1 MSHTSGQEARIRT
14 LAPISRLSLTD
25 QEAVLAQGM
34 FLTFSAGEIV
44 YAQGREDNY
53 ANYLL
58 EGSVEF
64 LWNGRFVR
72 HLDAEQTTTKRAL
85 DGPGAKRYTVRA
97 RTWSLVLRIERTEL
111 ERRLRLADLDP
122 GTSDLEDS
130 DITREQPS
138 NWMIRMLQSQRF
150 ANLPPQNIQRVFE
163 RMERVDAT
171 ANELIIRQGD
181 PGGYYYVIEEGYCDV
196 SREPT
201 SGGREVHLAELG
213 PGDGFGE
220 EALVSGTPRNA
231 SVTMRSNGVL
241 MRLDKDSF
249 IELIRDPLI
258 NQIPYQDA
266 RRMVDEGAV
275 WIDIRHRD
283 QFAKGSFRNARNIPR
298 AVIRVECRKLV
309 KGRKYIVCGEDP
321 AANAAAAFL
330 LAERG
335 YDVSYLNEPL
345 SKLFA
350 SQEAPVQPGAAI
362 SEEAD
367 TETVVAFAPAP
378 DEAPEEDESERSL
391 IEKSMEDGTEPVEE
405 KPIVDFENGFGP
417 ADPAPRDAYA
427 DTVTGA
433 RLADLVEEINDH
445 FQELEGVGDQKEGD
459 TLDEDALD
467 ITGLDEEDEEEHT
480 APTAPPEEALEPPEP
495 PELPERPVPPEPAE
509 LGEPEDL
516 VEALVPAPPV
526 EPVPELPEELH
537 DIRDFELSIPEEEL
551 SQITRDM
558 LLKLRR
564 CVSAFASAQRLRY
577 EEQLRARTAQVEVAA
592 TKELHRKAEEIRIIY
607 QGKYEAKE
615 LSLRRHY
622 QRLVRLANKITRQK
636 AELQQARRDMEEKL
650 GATDTLYREVHDI
663 RRMLKLR
670 IGNLE
675 GIDADDD
682 SDNNKSAS

>member
-72 HLDAEQTTTKRAL
+72 HLDAEQTATKRAL

-97 RTWSLVLRIERTEL
+97 RTWSLVLRIERTDL

-122 GTSDLEDS
+122 GTSDLEET
-130 DITREQPS
+130 DIAREQPS

-163 RMERVDAT
+163 RMERVDAS

-196 SREPT
+196 SREPAG
-201 SGGREVHLAELG
+201 GGREVHLAELG

-258 NQIPYQDA
+258 NQISYQDA

-321 AANAAAAFL
+321 ASNSAAAFL

-335 YDVSYLNEPL
+335 YDVSYLGEPL

-350 SQEAPVQPGAAI
+350 SDEAPVQPAAAI
-362 SEEAD
+362 TEEAD
-367 TETVVAFAPAP
+367 TETVVAFTPVSGEAP
-378 DEAPEEDESERSL
+378 DEDVSEKSL
-391 IEKSMEDGTEPVEE
+391 IEKSMEDSESGEQP
-405 KPIVDFENGFGP
+405 PIVDLENGFGP
-417 ADPAPRDAYA
+417 AEPAPRDAYA
-427 DTVTGA
+427 DTLTGA

-445 FQELEGVGDQKEGD
+445 FQELAGGAEHEEGD

-467 ITGLDEEDEEEHT
+467 ITGLDEDEDESTTPDLEDFVDVS
-480 APTAPPEEALEPPEP
+480 EPPEP
-495 PELPERPVPPEPAE
+495 EPQEEPETEPEPEPRAE
-509 LGEPEDL
+509 PPLGQ
-516 VEALVPAPPV
+516 
-526 EPVPELPEELH
+526 ELR
-537 DIRDFELSIPEEEL
+537 DIREFELSIPEEEL
-551 SQITRDM
+551 AQITREM

-577 EEQLRARTAQVEVAA
+577 EEQLRARTAQIEVAA
-592 TKELHRKAEEIRIIY
+592 TKELHRKAEEIRLIY
-607 QGKYEAKE
+607 QSKYEAKE

-636 AELQQARRDMEEKL
+636 AELQQARRDLEEKL

-663 RRMLKLR
+663 RRMLKQR

-675 GIDADDD
+675 GLDAEDEE
-682 SDNNKSAS
+682 SNNQSAS

>member
-1 MSHTSGQEARIRT
+1 
-14 LAPISRLSLTD
+14 
-25 QEAVLAQGM
+25 M

-72 HLDAEQTTTKRAL
+72 HLDAAQTSIKRAL

-97 RTWSLVLRIERTEL
+97 RTWSMVLRIERTEL

-122 GTSDLEDS
+122 GTSEPEET
-130 DITREQPS
+130 DIAREQPS

-163 RMERVDAT
+163 RMERVDAS
-171 ANELIIRQGD
+171 AKDLIIRQGD

-196 SREPT
+196 TREPAG
-201 SGGREVHLAELG
+201 GGREIHLAELG

-220 EALVSGTPRNA
+220 EALVSNMPRNA
-231 SVTMRSNGVL
+231 SVTMRSDGVL
-241 MRLDKDSF
+241 MRLDKESF
-249 IELIRDPLI
+249 LELIRDPLVHSVSFRE
-258 NQIPYQDA
+258 A
-266 RRMVDEGAV
+266 RAMIEEGAV

-283 QFAKGSFRNARNIPR
+283 EFAKGSFRNARNIPR
-298 AVIRVECRKLV
+298 AVMRIEARKLV
-309 KGRKYIVCGEDP
+309 KGRKYIVCGERPGDS
-321 AANAAAAFL
+321 AVSAFL

-335 YDVSYLNEPL
+335 YDVSYLDEPL

-350 SQEAPVQPGAAI
+350 SREAPVRPAEVA
-362 SEEAD
+362 SAEAG
-367 TETVVAFAPAP
+367 TPTVVPLP
-378 DEAPEEDESERSL
+378 PSPREHEEEDESERSL
-391 IEKSMEDGTEPVEE
+391 IEKSMDQSDESQEE
-405 KPIVDFENGFGP
+405 SPIVDFESGFGP
-417 ADPAPRDAYA
+417 SEPAPRDAYA

-433 RLADLVEEINDH
+433 RLADLVEEINSH
-445 FQELEGVGDQKEGD
+445 FQEFEDTGARAEGD

-467 ITGLDEEDEEEHT
+467 IAGLDEDEDEEPMPSS
-480 APTAPPEEALEPPEP
+480 APVEPEP
-495 PELPERPVPPEPAE
+495 PPPPLDQESR
-509 LGEPEDL
+509 D
-516 VEALVPAPPV
+516 V
-526 EPVPELPEELH
+526 
-537 DIRDFELSIPEEEL
+537 RDFELSIPEEEM
-551 SQITRDM
+551 SQITREM

-577 EEQLRARTAQVEVAA
+577 EEQLRARTAQIEAAA
-592 TKELHRKAEEIRIIY
+592 TRELHKKAEEIRLIY
-607 QGKYEAKE
+607 QSKYEAKE

-636 AELQQARRDMEEKL
+636 AELQQARRDLEQKL
-650 GATDTLYREVHDI
+650 GATDSLYREVNDI
-663 RRMLKLR
+663 RRMLRQR

-675 GIDADDD
+675 GLESDED
-682 SDNNKSAS
+682 SNQSAS

>member
-25 QEAVLAQGM
+25 QEAVLSQGM

-72 HLDAEQTTTKRAL
+72 HLDAEQSAIKRAL

-97 RTWSLVLRIERTEL
+97 RTWSLVLRIERTDL
-111 ERRLRLADLDP
+111 ERKLRLADLDP
-122 GTSDLEDS
+122 GTSDLEDT
-130 DITREQPS
+130 DIAREQPS

-201 SGGREVHLAELG
+201 GGGREVHLAELG

-220 EALVSGTPRNA
+220 EALVSDTPRNA
-231 SVTMRSNGVL
+231 SVTMRSDGVL
-241 MRLDKDSF
+241 MRLDKESF
-249 IELIRDPLI
+249 VELIRNPLI
-258 NQIPYQDA
+258 NKVSYQEA
-266 RRMVDEGAV
+266 HRMIDEGAV

-283 QFAKGSFRNARNIPR
+283 QFAKGAFRNARNIPR
-298 AVIRVECRKLV
+298 GMIRVECRKLV

-321 AANAAAAFL
+321 GGSAAAAFL

-335 YDVSYLNEPL
+335 YDVSHLGEPL

-350 SQEAPVQPGAAI
+350 SEEAPVQPAQAI
-362 SEEAD
+362 SERANS
-367 TETVVAFAPAP
+367 ETVVPFPPTP
-378 DEAPEEDESERSL
+378 DEIPDEDESEKSL
-391 IEKSMEDGTEPVEE
+391 IEKSMEDSNEPDEE
-405 KPIVDFENGFGP
+405 SPIIDLENSFGP
-417 ADPAPRDAYA
+417 SVPAPRDAYA

-445 FQELEGVGDQKEGD
+445 FQELEGTGGQKEGD
-459 TLDEDALD
+459 TLDEEALD
-467 ITGLDEEDEEEHT
+467 IAGLDEE
-480 APTAPPEEALEPPEP
+480 APAPPPEEPE
-495 PELPERPVPPEPAE
+495 EQEQK
-509 LGEPEDL
+509 
-516 VEALVPAPPV
+516 EAPV
-526 EPVPELPEELH
+526 EPVQPVAELAQEIP
-537 DIRDFELSIPEEEL
+537 DIRDFELSIPEEEM
-551 SQITRDM
+551 SQITREM

-577 EEQLRARTAQVEVAA
+577 EEQLRTRTAQVEVAA
-592 TKELHRKAEEIRIIY
+592 TKELHRKAEEIRLIY
-607 QGKYEAKE
+607 QSKFEAKE

-636 AELQQARRDMEEKL
+636 AELQQARKELEGKL
-650 GATDTLYREVHDI
+650 GATDSLYREVHDI
-663 RRMLKLR
+663 RQMLAKR
-670 IGNLE
+670 IGNLDGLE
-675 GIDADDD
+675 EEDD
-682 SDNNKSAS
+682 NKSAS

>member
-1 MSHTSGQEARIRT
+1 LRNRRPAVGGSRREGAGSSNLSHTSGQEARIRT
-14 LAPISRLSLTD
+14 LAPISRLSLAD
-25 QEAVLAQGM
+25 QEAVLSQGM

-72 HLDAEQTTTKRAL
+72 HLDAEQSPTKRAL

-97 RTWSLVLRIERTEL
+97 RTWSLVLRIERSEL
-111 ERRLRLADLDP
+111 ERKLRLADLDP
-122 GTSDLEDS
+122 GTSEPEES
-130 DITREQPS
+130 DIAREQPS

-196 SREPT
+196 SRAPA
-201 SGGREVHLAELG
+201 SGGREIHLSELG

-220 EALVSGTPRNA
+220 EALVSDTPRNA

-241 MRLDKDSF
+241 MRLDKESF
-249 IELIRDPLI
+249 IELIRNPLI
-258 NQIPYQDA
+258 NKVTYDQA
-266 RRMVDEGAV
+266 RQMIGEGAV

-283 QFAKGSFRNARNIPR
+283 QFAKGAFRNARNIPR

-321 AANAAAAFL
+321 GASAAAAFL

-335 YDVSYLNEPL
+335 YDVSHLDEPL

-350 SQEAPVQPGAAI
+350 STEAAVQPAQAI
-362 SEEAD
+362 SEEAN
-367 TETVVAFAPAP
+367 TQSVVPIASAPSEV
-378 DEAPEEDESERSL
+378 DSEDESEKSL
-391 IEKSMEDGTEPVEE
+391 IEKSMEDSTETDEQS
-405 KPIVDFENGFGP
+405 PIIDLENGFGP
-417 ADPAPRDAYA
+417 SAPAPRDAYA

-445 FQELEGVGDQKEGD
+445 FQELEGTVDHTEGD
-459 TLDEDALD
+459 TLDEETLGIA
-467 ITGLDEEDEEEHT
+467 GLDEEELESLMPPE
-480 APTAPPEEALEPPEP
+480 AQAPPPPPETP
-495 PELPERPVPPEPAE
+495 Q
-509 LGEPEDL
+509 
-516 VEALVPAPPV
+516 EAR
-526 EPVPELPEELH
+526 
-537 DIRDFELSIPEEEL
+537 DIREFELSIPEEEL

-577 EEQLRARTAQVEVAA
+577 EEQLRSRVAQVEVAA
-592 TKELHRKAEEIRIIY
+592 TKELHRKAEEIRLIY
-607 QGKYEAKE
+607 QGKFEAKE

-636 AELQQARRDMEEKL
+636 AELQRARKDLEEKL
-650 GATDTLYREVHDI
+650 GAADNLYREVHDI
-663 RRMLKLR
+663 RRMLTQS
-670 IGNLE
+670 IGNLD
-675 GIDADDD
+675 GLDAED
-682 SDNNKSAS
+682 DNNNQSAS

>member
-1 MSHTSGQEARIRT
+1 LSHTSGQEARIRT
-14 LAPISRLSLTD
+14 LAPISRLSLAD
-25 QEAVLAQGM
+25 QEAVLSQGM

-72 HLDAEQTTTKRAL
+72 HLDAEQTAIKRAL

-111 ERRLRLADLDP
+111 ERKLRLADLDAGSSEP
-122 GTSDLEDS
+122 EEN
-130 DITREQPS
+130 DIAREQPS

-196 SREPT
+196 SREPA
-201 SGGREVHLAELG
+201 SGGREIHLSELG

-231 SVTMRSNGVL
+231 SVTMRSDGVL
-241 MRLDKDSF
+241 MRLDKESF
-249 IELIRDPLI
+249 IELIRNPLI
-258 NQIPYQDA
+258 NKISYKDA
-266 RRMVDEGAV
+266 RRMIDEGAV

-283 QFAKGSFRNARNIPR
+283 QFAKGAFRNARNIPR

-321 AANAAAAFL
+321 GSSAAAAFL

-335 YDVSYLNEPL
+335 YDVSHLDEPL

-350 SQEAPVQPGAAI
+350 SEEAPIQPGAAI
-362 SEEAD
+362 SEEAN
-367 TETVVAFAPAP
+367 TESVVSFPPAP
-378 DEAPEEDESERSL
+378 DEIPEADESEKSL
-391 IEKSMEDGTEPVEE
+391 IEKSMEETSEPDEPN
-405 KPIVDFENGFGP
+405 PIVDLENGYGP
-417 ADPAPRDAYA
+417 SAPAPRDAYA

-445 FQELEGVGDQKEGD
+445 FQELESRNEQKEGD

-467 ITGLDEEDEEEHT
+467 IAGLEEDEIEVS
-480 APTAPPEEALEPPEP
+480 PPPEP
-495 PELPERPVPPEPAE
+495 EPEPE
-509 LGEPEDL
+509 SPVLPQ
-516 VEALVPAPPV
+516 EA
-526 EPVPELPEELH
+526 
-537 DIRDFELSIPEEEL
+537 RDVREFELSIPEEEL

-592 TKELHRKAEEIRIIY
+592 TKELHRKAEEIRLIY

-622 QRLVRLANKITRQK
+622 QRLTRLANKITRQK
-636 AELQQARRDMEEKL
+636 AELQQARKDLEQKL
-650 GATDTLYREVHDI
+650 GATDSLYREVHDI
-663 RRMLKLR
+663 RRMLTQR
-670 IGNLE
+670 ICNLD
-675 GIDADDD
+675 GMDAED
-682 SDNNKSAS
+682 DNNNQSAS

>member
-1 MSHTSGQEARIRT
+1 MSYTSGQEARIRT

-25 QEAVLAQGM
+25 QEAVLSQGM

-72 HLDAEQTTTKRAL
+72 HLDAEQSAIKRAL

-97 RTWSLVLRIERTEL
+97 RTWSLVLRIERTDL
-111 ERRLRLADLDP
+111 ERKLRLADLDP
-122 GTSDLEDS
+122 GTSDLEES
-130 DITREQPS
+130 DIAREQPS

-201 SGGREVHLAELG
+201 HGGREVHLSELG

-220 EALVSGTPRNA
+220 EALVSDRPRNA
-231 SVTMRSNGVL
+231 SVTMRSSGVL
-241 MRLDKDSF
+241 MRLDKESF
-249 IELIRDPLI
+249 VELIRNPLI
-258 NQIPYQDA
+258 NKVSYQTA
-266 RRMVDEGAV
+266 HRMIDEGAV

-283 QFAKGSFRNARNIPR
+283 QFAKGAFRNARNIPR
-298 AVIRVECRKLV
+298 AVVRVECRKLV

-321 AANAAAAFL
+321 GASAAAAFL

-335 YDVSYLNEPL
+335 YDVSHIGEPL

-350 SQEAPVQPGAAI
+350 SEEAAVQPADVLR
-362 SEEAD
+362 EEANS
-367 TETVVAFAPAP
+367 EAVVAFPPSVDVSP
-378 DEAPEEDESERSL
+378 DRDESQKSST
-391 IEKSMEDGTEPVEE
+391 EKSMQDDRVPDEQS
-405 KPIVDFENGFGP
+405 PIIDLENGFGP
-417 ADPAPRDAYA
+417 AIPAPRDAYA

-445 FQELEGVGDQKEGD
+445 FQELENAGGPKEGD
-459 TLDEDALD
+459 TLDEETLD
-467 ITGLDEEDEEEHT
+467 IAGIDAEE
-480 APTAPPEEALEPPEP
+480 
-495 PELPERPVPPEPAE
+495 R
-509 LGEPEDL
+509 
-516 VEALVPAPPV
+516 APPV
-526 EPVPELPEELH
+526 PEETFEPDEPDFIVEPDEPDLMVEPDVPDALIPEMAEEVP
-537 DIRDFELSIPEEEL
+537 DIRDFDLSIPEEEM
-551 SQITRDM
+551 SQITREM

-577 EEQLRARTAQVEVAA
+577 EEQLRARTVQVEIAA
-592 TKELHRKAEEIRIIY
+592 TKELHRKAEEIRLIY
-607 QGKYEAKE
+607 QGKFEAKE

-636 AELQQARRDMEEKL
+636 AELQQARKDLEQKL
-650 GATDTLYREVHDI
+650 GATDSLYREVHDI
-663 RRMLKLR
+663 RRMLTQR

-675 GIDADDD
+675 GMDAEDDG
-682 SDNNKSAS
+682 NKSAS

>member
-1 MSHTSGQEARIRT
+1 
-14 LAPISRLSLTD
+14 
-25 QEAVLAQGM
+25 M

-122 GTSDLEDS
+122 GTSDLEES

-241 MRLDKDSF
+241 MRLDKESF

-258 NQIPYQDA
+258 NEIPYQDA

-321 AANAAAAFL
+321 PGNAAAAFL

-335 YDVSYLNEPL
+335 YDVSYLGEPL

-350 SQEAPVQPGAAI
+350 SEEAPIQPGAAV

-378 DEAPEEDESERSL
+378 AEAPEADESEQSL
-391 IEKSMEDGTEPVEE
+391 IEKSMEDSTEPDEQ
-405 KPIVDFENGFGP
+405 KPIVDLENGFGP
-417 ADPAPRDAYA
+417 AEPAPRDAYA

-467 ITGLDEEDEEEHT
+467 ITGLAEE
-480 APTAPPEEALEPPEP
+480 PEERIEAVVPVLPDLPPEP
-495 PELPERPVPPEPAE
+495 VPDLPQ
-509 LGEPEDL
+509 
-516 VEALVPAPPV
+516 
-526 EPVPELPEELH
+526 ELH

-551 SQITRDM
+551 SQITREM

-592 TKELHRKAEEIRIIY
+592 TKELHRKAEEIRLIY
-607 QGKYEAKE
+607 QSKYEAKE

-636 AELQQARRDMEEKL
+636 AELQSARRDLEEKL

-663 RRMLKLR
+663 RRMLRQR

-675 GIDADDD
+675 GLDADDD
-682 SDNNKSAS
+682 DNNQSAS

>member
-25 QEAVLAQGM
+25 QEAVLSQGM

-72 HLDAEQTTTKRAL
+72 HLDAEQSAIKRAL

-111 ERRLRLADLDP
+111 ERKLRLADLDP
-122 GTSDLEDS
+122 GTSDLEDA
-130 DITREQPS
+130 DIAREQPS

-220 EALVSGTPRNA
+220 EALVSDTPRNA
-231 SVTMRSNGVL
+231 SVTMRSDGVL
-241 MRLDKDSF
+241 MRLNKESF
-249 IELIRDPLI
+249 VELIRNPLI
-258 NQIPYQDA
+258 NKVSYQEA
-266 RRMVDEGAV
+266 HRMIDEGAV

-283 QFAKGSFRNARNIPR
+283 QFAKGAFRNARNIPR
-298 AVIRVECRKLV
+298 AVVRVECRKLV

-321 AANAAAAFL
+321 GGSAAAAFL

-335 YDVSYLNEPL
+335 YDVSHLGEPL

-350 SQEAPVQPGAAI
+350 SEEAPVQPALAI
-362 SEEAD
+362 SERANS
-367 TETVVAFAPAP
+367 ETVVPFPPTP
-378 DEAPEEDESERSL
+378 DEIPDEDESEKRL
-391 IEKSMEDGTEPVEE
+391 IEKSMKDSNKPDEE
-405 KPIVDFENGFGP
+405 SPIIDLENSFGP
-417 ADPAPRDAYA
+417 SVPAPRDAYA

-433 RLADLVEEINDH
+433 RLADLVEEINEH
-445 FQELEGVGDQKEGD
+445 FQELEGTGGQKDGD
-459 TLDEDALD
+459 TLDEEALD
-467 ITGLDEEDEEEHT
+467 IAGLEEE
-480 APTAPPEEALEPPEP
+480 E
-495 PELPERPVPPEPAE
+495 PVPPPKESQEQELNEASAEPMQ
-509 LGEPEDL
+509 
-516 VEALVPAPPV
+516 
-526 EPVPELPEELH
+526 PVPELAQEIP
-537 DIRDFELSIPEEEL
+537 DIRDFELSIPEEEM
-551 SQITRDM
+551 SQITREM

-564 CVSAFASAQRLRY
+564 CVSAFGSAQRLRY
-577 EEQLRARTAQVEVAA
+577 EEQLRTRTAQVEVAA
-592 TKELHRKAEEIRIIY
+592 TKELHRKAEEIRLIY
-607 QGKYEAKE
+607 QSKLEAKE

-636 AELQQARRDMEEKL
+636 AELQQARKELEGKL
-650 GATDTLYREVHDI
+650 GATDNLYREVHDI
-663 RRMLKLR
+663 RRMLAQR
-670 IGNLE
+670 IDNLE
-675 GIDADDD
+675 GLEEEDD
-682 SDNNKSAS
+682 NKSAS

>member
-1 MSHTSGQEARIRT
+1 MGGKRREGAGSRNLSHTSGQEARIRT
-14 LAPISRLSLTD
+14 LAPISRLSLAD

-72 HLDAEQTTTKRAL
+72 HLDAEQSPTKRAL
-85 DGPGAKRYTVRA
+85 DSPGAKRYTVRA
-97 RTWSLVLRIERTEL
+97 RTWSMVLRIERTEL
-111 ERRLRLADLDP
+111 ERKLRLADLDP
-122 GTSDLEDS
+122 GTSEAEDN
-130 DITREQPS
+130 DIAREQPS

-196 SREPT
+196 SRAPA
-201 SGGREVHLAELG
+201 SGGREIHLSELG

-220 EALVSGTPRNA
+220 EALVSDTPRNA
-231 SVTMRSNGVL
+231 SVTMRSNGIL
-241 MRLDKDSF
+241 MRLDKESF
-249 IELIRDPLI
+249 IELIRNPLI
-258 NQIPYQDA
+258 NKVSYSQA
-266 RRMVDEGAV
+266 RQMIDEGAV

-283 QFAKGSFRNARNIPR
+283 QFAKGAFRNARNIPR

-321 AANAAAAFL
+321 GASAAAAFL

-335 YDVSYLNEPL
+335 YDVSHLDEPL

-350 SQEAPVQPGAAI
+350 SSEAPVQPAQAI
-362 SEEAD
+362 SDEAN
-367 TETVVAFAPAP
+367 TESVVAIPPAAVAAV
-378 DEAPEEDESERSL
+378 DEDESEKSL
-391 IEKSMEDGTEPVEE
+391 IEKSMEDSTGSDEAS
-405 KPIVDFENGFGP
+405 PIIDLENGFGP
-417 ADPAPRDAYA
+417 SAPAPRDAYA

-445 FQELEGVGDQKEGD
+445 FQELEGTLEHKEGD
-459 TLDEDALD
+459 TLDENTLD
-467 ITGLDEEDEEEHT
+467 IAGLEEEEVEL
-480 APTAPPEEALEPPEP
+480 APPPKPPAPDSPQEVRDIR
-495 PELPERPVPPEPAE
+495 EFE
-509 LGEPEDL
+509 LG
-516 VEALVPAPPV
+516 
-526 EPVPELPEELH
+526 
-537 DIRDFELSIPEEEL
+537 IPEEEM

-577 EEQLRARTAQVEVAA
+577 EEQLRARVAQVEVVA
-592 TKELHRKAEEIRIIY
+592 TKELHRKAEEIRLIY
-607 QGKYEAKE
+607 QAKFEAKE

-636 AELQQARRDMEEKL
+636 AELQRARKDLEEKL
-650 GATDTLYREVHDI
+650 GATDNLYREVHDI
-663 RRMLKLR
+663 RRMLTQS

-675 GIDADDD
+675 GLEAEDEN
-682 SDNNKSAS
+682 DNNQSVS

>member
-14 LAPISRLSLTD
+14 LAPISRLSLPD
-25 QEAVLAQGM
+25 QEAVLSQGM

-72 HLDAEQTTTKRAL
+72 HLDAEQTAIKRAL

-97 RTWSLVLRIERTEL
+97 RSWSLVLRIERTEL
-111 ERRLRLADLDP
+111 ERRLRLADLDA
-122 GTSDLEDS
+122 GTSELEES
-130 DITREQPS
+130 DIAREQPS

-150 ANLPPQNIQRVFE
+150 SNLPPQNIQRVFE
-163 RMERVDAT
+163 RMERVDAS

-196 SREPT
+196 VREPQG
-201 SGGREVHLAELG
+201 GGREIHLAELG

-231 SVTMRSNGVL
+231 SVTMRSDGVL
-241 MRLDKDSF
+241 MRLDKESF
-249 IELIRDPLI
+249 IELIRNPLI
-258 NQIPYQDA
+258 HEISYQDA
-266 RRMVDEGAV
+266 RRMIDEGAV

-298 AVIRVECRKLV
+298 AVMRVECRKLV
-309 KGRKYIVCGEDP
+309 KGRKYIVCGEEP
-321 AANAAAAFL
+321 GASAAAAFL

-335 YDVSYLNEPL
+335 YDVSYLGEPL

-350 SQEAPVQPGAAI
+350 SVEAPVQPAEVV

-367 TETVVAFAPAP
+367 TQTVVPISPPSDATP
-378 DEAPEEDESERSL
+378 DEDESERSL
-391 IEKSMEDGTEPVEE
+391 IEKSMEEDNDSDQTR
-405 KPIVDFENGFGP
+405 PIIGMDNGFGP
-417 ADPAPRDAYA
+417 AEPAPRDAYA

-445 FQELEGVGDQKEGD
+445 FQELEGTEETSEGD

-467 ITGLDEEDEEEHT
+467 ISGLDDEDEL
-480 APTAPPEEALEPPEP
+480 PPPPP
-495 PELPERPVPPEPAE
+495 PPAEPEPATPEQAQE
-509 LGEPEDL
+509 LR
-516 VEALVPAPPV
+516 
-526 EPVPELPEELH
+526 
-537 DIRDFELSIPEEEL
+537 DIRDFELAIPEEEM
-551 SQITRDM
+551 SQITREM
-558 LLKLRR
+558 LMKLRR

-577 EEQLRARTAQVEVAA
+577 EEQLRSRAAQVEVAA
-592 TKELHRKAEEIRIIY
+592 TKELHRKAEEIRLIY
-607 QGKYEAKE
+607 QSKYEAKE
-615 LSLRRHY
+615 IALRRHY

-636 AELQQARRDMEEKL
+636 AELQQARRDLEQKL
-650 GATDTLYREVHDI
+650 GATDSLYREVHDI
-663 RRMLKLR
+663 RRMLRTR
-670 IGNLE
+670 IGNLD
-675 GIDADDD
+675 GLDAED
-682 SDNNKSAS
+682 DNNNQSA

>member
-1 MSHTSGQEARIRT
+1 MSYTSGQEARIRT

-25 QEAVLAQGM
+25 QEAVLSQGM

-72 HLDAEQTTTKRAL
+72 HLDAEQSTIKRAL

-111 ERRLRLADLDP
+111 ERKLRLADLDP
-122 GTSDLEDS
+122 GTSDLEES
-130 DITREQPS
+130 DIAREQPS

-163 RMERVDAT
+163 RMERVDVT

-196 SREPT
+196 SREPAH
-201 SGGREVHLAELG
+201 GGREVHLSELG

-220 EALVSGTPRNA
+220 EALVSDTPRNA
-231 SVTMRSNGVL
+231 SVTMRSSGVL
-241 MRLDKDSF
+241 MRLDKESF
-249 IELIRDPLI
+249 VELIRNPLI
-258 NQIPYQDA
+258 NKVSYPDA
-266 RRMVDEGAV
+266 RRMIDEGAV

-283 QFAKGSFRNARNIPR
+283 QFAKGAFRSARNIPR

-309 KGRKYIVCGEDP
+309 KGRKYIVCGEDLG
-321 AANAAAAFL
+321 ASAAAAFL

-335 YDVSYLNEPL
+335 YDVSHIGEPL

-350 SQEAPVQPGAAI
+350 SEEAAVQPAEVAR
-362 SEEAD
+362 EEANS
-367 TETVVAFAPAP
+367 ESVVAFPPAP
-378 DEAPEEDESERSL
+378 DETPVRDESEKSL
-391 IEKSMEDGTEPVEE
+391 IEKSMDGGDEPGAQS
-405 KPIVDFENGFGP
+405 PIIELENGYGP
-417 ADPAPRDAYA
+417 AVPAPRDAYA

-445 FQELEGVGDQKEGD
+445 FQELENAGDQKEGD
-459 TLDEDALD
+459 TLDEGTLD
-467 ITGLDEEDEEEHT
+467 IAGLDEDIFE
-480 APTAPPEEALEPPEP
+480 PPPEQ
-495 PELPERPVPPEPAE
+495 
-509 LGEPEDL
+509 
-516 VEALVPAPPV
+516 PV
-526 EPVPELPEELH
+526 EPVEPVEPEEPEEPEEPDEPDIPH
-537 DIRDFELSIPEEEL
+537 IPEPAIAQDVPDIRDFDLSIPEEEM
-551 SQITRDM
+551 SQITREM

-577 EEQLRARTAQVEVAA
+577 EEQLRARTAQVEIAA
-592 TKELHRKAEEIRIIY
+592 TKELHRKAEEIRLIY
-607 QGKYEAKE
+607 QAKFEAKE

-636 AELQQARRDMEEKL
+636 AELQRARKDMEEKL
-650 GATDTLYREVHDI
+650 GATDSLYREVHDI
-663 RRMLKLR
+663 RRMLIQR
-670 IGNLE
+670 IGNLD
-675 GIDADDD
+675 GLDAEDDN
-682 SDNNKSAS
+682 NNKSAS

>member
-1 MSHTSGQEARIRT
+1 MSHTSGQEARIRN
-14 LAPISRLSLTD
+14 LPPISRLSLTD
-25 QEAVLAQGM
+25 QEAVLSQGM

-72 HLDAEQTTTKRAL
+72 HLDSDQTTTKRAL

-97 RTWSLVLRIERTEL
+97 RTWSLILRIERTEL
-111 ERRLRLADLDP
+111 ERKLRLADLDP
-122 GTSDLEDS
+122 GTSDLDES
-130 DITREQPS
+130 EISREQPS

-163 RMERVDAT
+163 RMERVDVS

-196 SREPT
+196 SREPAG
-201 SGGREVHLAELG
+201 GGREVHLAELG

-220 EALVSGTPRNA
+220 EALVSETPRNA

-258 NQIPYQDA
+258 NPISYA
-266 RRMVDEGAV
+266 EAKRMVDEGAV

-283 QFAKGSFRNARNIPR
+283 QFAQGSFRNARNIPR

-321 AANAAAAFL
+321 AGNAAAAFL

-335 YDVSYLNEPL
+335 YDVSYLREPL

-350 SQEAPVQPGAAI
+350 SEEAPVQPAVVA

-367 TETVVAFAPAP
+367 TERVVAFAPAAAEP
-378 DEAPEEDESERSL
+378 AAEDESDRSL
-391 IEKSMEDGTEPVEE
+391 IEKSMSESTEPRGE
-405 KPIVDFENGFGP
+405 KPIVDLENGFGP
-417 ADPAPRDAYA
+417 SEPAPRDAYA

-433 RLADLVEEINDH
+433 RLADLVEEINEH
-445 FQELEGVGDQKEGD
+445 FQELEGIGEKEEGD
-459 TLDEDALD
+459 TLDEDTLG
-467 ITGLDEEDEEEHT
+467 ITGLEEEEDDTT
-480 APTAPPEEALEPPEP
+480 APTAPPEEPEP
-495 PELPERPVPPEPAE
+495 SRPAE
-509 LGEPEDL
+509 QPEEPMM
-516 VEALVPAPPV
+516 EA
-526 EPVPELPEELH
+526 LPEELR

-551 SQITRDM
+551 SQITREM

-592 TKELHRKAEEIRIIY
+592 TQELHRKAEEIRLIY
-607 QGKYEAKE
+607 QSKYEAKT

-636 AELQQARRDMEEKL
+636 AELQRARRDLEAKL

-663 RRMLKLR
+663 RRMLRQR

-675 GIDADDD
+675 GLDAED
-682 SDNNKSAS
+682 DNNNQSVS

>member
-14 LAPISRLSLTD
+14 LAPISRLSLAD
-25 QEAVLAQGM
+25 QEAVLSQGM

-58 EGSVEF
+58 EGGVEF

-72 HLDAEQTTTKRAL
+72 HLDAEQSAIKRAL

-97 RTWSLVLRIERTEL
+97 RTWSMVLRIERSEL
-111 ERRLRLADLDP
+111 ERKLRLADLDP
-122 GTSDLEDS
+122 GTSDLEET
-130 DITREQPS
+130 DIAREQPS

-163 RMERVDAT
+163 RMERVDAS

-181 PGGYYYVIEEGYCDV
+181 PGGYYYVIEKGYCDV

-201 SGGREVHLAELG
+201 GGGREIHLSELG

-220 EALVSGTPRNA
+220 EALVSGTLRNA

-241 MRLDKDSF
+241 MRLEKESF
-249 IELIRDPLI
+249 VELIRNPLI
-258 NQIPYQDA
+258 NKISYQDA
-266 RRMVDEGAV
+266 HRMIDEGAV
-275 WIDIRHRD
+275 WIDVRHRD
-283 QFAKGSFRNARNIPR
+283 QFAKGAFRNARNIPHG
-298 AVIRVECRKLV
+298 VVRVECRKLV

-321 AANAAAAFL
+321 GSSAACAFL

-335 YDVSYLNEPL
+335 YDVSHLDEPL

-350 SQEAPVQPGAAI
+350 SNEAPVQPARI
-362 SEEAD
+362 VSEEAN
-367 TETVVAFAPAP
+367 TESVVPFPPEMDEPAG
-378 DEAPEEDESERSL
+378 ADESEKGS
-391 IEKSMEDGTEPVEE
+391 IEKSMEDSTESEE
-405 KPIVDFENGFGP
+405 QSPIIDMANGYAP
-417 ADPAPRDAYA
+417 SAPAPRDAYA

-445 FQELEGVGDQKEGD
+445 FQELESKLEQKEGD

-467 ITGLDEEDEEEHT
+467 ITGLDEKDFD
-480 APTAPPEEALEPPEP
+480 PP
-495 PELPERPVPPEPAE
+495 LPQKPKQPVPKKPQE
-509 LGEPEDL
+509 
-516 VEALVPAPPV
+516 VR
-526 EPVPELPEELH
+526 
-537 DIRDFELSIPEEEL
+537 DIREFELSIPEDEM

-577 EEQLRARTAQVEVAA
+577 EEQLRARTAQIEIAA
-592 TKELHRKAEEIRIIY
+592 TKELHRKAEEIRLVY
-607 QGKYEAKE
+607 QTKFEAKE
-615 LSLRRHY
+615 LSLRTHY
-622 QRLVRLANKITRQK
+622 QRLV
-636 AELQQARRDMEEKL
+636 
-650 GATDTLYREVHDI
+650 
-663 RRMLKLR
+663 
-670 IGNLE
+670 
-675 GIDADDD
+675 
-682 SDNNKSAS
+682 

>member
-1 MSHTSGQEARIRT
+1 LSHTSGQEARIRT

-25 QEAVLAQGM
+25 QEAVLSQGM

-58 EGSVEF
+58 EGGVEF

-72 HLDAEQTTTKRAL
+72 HLDAEQSAIKRAL

-97 RTWSLVLRIERTEL
+97 RTWSLVLRIERSDL
-111 ERRLRLADLDP
+111 ERKLRLADLDP
-122 GTSDLEDS
+122 GTSDLEET
-130 DITREQPS
+130 DIAREQPS

-201 SGGREVHLAELG
+201 GGGREIHLSELG

-220 EALVSGTPRNA
+220 EALVSGTLRNA

-241 MRLDKDSF
+241 MRLDKESF
-249 IELIRDPLI
+249 VELIRNPLI
-258 NQIPYQDA
+258 NKISYQDA
-266 RRMVDEGAV
+266 RRMIDEGAV

-283 QFAKGSFRNARNIPR
+283 QFAKGAFRNARNIPR
-298 AVIRVECRKLV
+298 AVVRVECRKLV

-321 AANAAAAFL
+321 GSSAACAFL

-335 YDVSYLNEPL
+335 YDVSHLDEPL

-350 SQEAPVQPGAAI
+350 SNEAPVQPAKVV
-362 SEEAD
+362 SEEAN
-367 TETVVAFAPAP
+367 TESVVPFLPETDEPAG
-378 DEAPEEDESERSL
+378 ADESEKSL
-391 IEKSMEDGTEPVEE
+391 IEKSMEDGTEPE
-405 KPIVDFENGFGP
+405 KQSPIIDMANAYGP
-417 ADPAPRDAYA
+417 SAPAPRDAYA
-427 DTVTGA
+427 DTVTGV

-445 FQELEGVGDQKEGD
+445 FQELESKLEQKEGD

-467 ITGLDEEDEEEHT
+467 IAGLDEEEFD
-480 APTAPPEEALEPPEP
+480 
-495 PELPERPVPPEPAE
+495 LPLPQKPKQPVPVKPQE
-509 LGEPEDL
+509 
-516 VEALVPAPPV
+516 VR
-526 EPVPELPEELH
+526 
-537 DIRDFELSIPEEEL
+537 DIREFELSIPEEEMT
-551 SQITRDM
+551 QITRDM

-577 EEQLRARTAQVEVAA
+577 EEQLRARTAQIEVAA
-592 TKELHRKAEEIRIIY
+592 TKELHRKAEEIRLVY
-607 QGKYEAKE
+607 QTKFEAKE
-615 LSLRRHY
+615 LSLRTHY

-636 AELQQARRDMEEKL
+636 AELQQARKDLGQKL
-650 GATDTLYREVHDI
+650 AATDSLYREVHDI
-663 RRMLKLR
+663 RRMLTQR
-670 IGNLE
+670 IGNLD
-675 GIDADDD
+675 GLDAEDDE
-682 SDNNKSAS
+682 NNNQSAS

>member
-1 MSHTSGQEARIRT
+1 
-14 LAPISRLSLTD
+14 
-25 QEAVLAQGM
+25 M

-350 SQEAPVQPGAAI
+350 SEEAPVQPGVAI

-367 TETVVAFAPAP
+367 TETVVAFAPPP

-391 IEKSMEDGTEPVEE
+391 IEKSMEDGTEPGEA
-405 KPIVDFENGFGP
+405 KPIVDFENGYGP

-480 APTAPPEEALEPPEP
+480 APTAPPEE
-495 PELPERPVPPEPAE
+495 PV
-509 LGEPEDL
+509 EPEVLEQPEEL
-516 VEALVPAPPV
+516 VEAVVPAPPV

-636 AELQQARRDMEEKL
+636 AELQKARRDMEEKL

-663 RRMLKLR
+663 RRMLRQR

-682 SDNNKSAS
+682 SDNNQSAS

>member
-1 MSHTSGQEARIRT
+1 VSYTSGQEARIRT

-25 QEAVLAQGM
+25 QEAVLSQGM

-72 HLDAEQTTTKRAL
+72 HLDAEQSAIKRAL

-97 RTWSLVLRIERTEL
+97 RTWSLVLRIERTDL
-111 ERRLRLADLDP
+111 ERKLRLADLDP
-122 GTSDLEDS
+122 GTSDLEES

-163 RMERVDAT
+163 RMERVDTT

-201 SGGREVHLAELG
+201 HGGREVHLSELG

-220 EALVSGTPRNA
+220 EALVSDRPRNA
-231 SVTMRSNGVL
+231 SVTMRSSGVL
-241 MRLDKDSF
+241 MRLDKESF
-249 IELIRDPLI
+249 VELIRNPLI
-258 NQIPYQDA
+258 NKVSYQSA
-266 RRMVDEGAV
+266 RRMIDEGAV

-283 QFAKGSFRNARNIPR
+283 QFAKGASRNARNIPR

-309 KGRKYIVCGEDP
+309 KGRKYIVCGEAP
-321 AANAAAAFL
+321 GASAAAAFL

-335 YDVSYLNEPL
+335 YDVSHIGDPL

-350 SQEAPVQPGAAI
+350 SEEAAVQPAEVLR
-362 SEEAD
+362 EEANS
-367 TETVVAFAPAP
+367 EAVVAFPRSVDVSP
-378 DEAPEEDESERSL
+378 DRDESEKSL
-391 IEKSMEDGTEPVEE
+391 TDKSMEDDRVPDEQS
-405 KPIVDFENGFGP
+405 PIIDLENGFGP
-417 ADPAPRDAYA
+417 AIPAPRDAYA

-445 FQELEGVGDQKEGD
+445 FQELENVGGPKEGD
-459 TLDEDALD
+459 TLDEETLD
-467 ITGLDEEDEEEHT
+467 IAGLDAEE
-480 APTAPPEEALEPPEP
+480 
-495 PELPERPVPPEPAE
+495 R
-509 LGEPEDL
+509 
-516 VEALVPAPPV
+516 APPV
-526 EPVPELPEELH
+526 AEETFEPDKPDFIVEPDEPDLMVEPDVAHALIPEMAEEVP
-537 DIRDFELSIPEEEL
+537 DIRDFDLSIPEEEM
-551 SQITRDM
+551 SQITREM

-577 EEQLRARTAQVEVAA
+577 EEQLRARAVQVEIAA
-592 TKELHRKAEEIRIIY
+592 TKELHRKAEEIRLVY
-607 QGKYEAKE
+607 QDKFEAKE

-622 QRLVRLANKITRQK
+622 QRLVRLANKVTRQK
-636 AELQQARRDMEEKL
+636 AELQQARKDLEQKL
-650 GATDTLYREVHDI
+650 STTDSLYREVHDI
-663 RRMLKLR
+663 RRMLTQR
-670 IGNLE
+670 IGNLD
-675 GIDADDD
+675 GMDDED
-682 SDNNKSAS
+682 DNNKSAS

>member
-25 QEAVLAQGM
+25 QEAVLSQGM

-72 HLDAEQTTTKRAL
+72 HLDVEQSAIKRAL

-111 ERRLRLADLDP
+111 ERKLRLADLDP
-122 GTSDLEDS
+122 GTSDLEES
-130 DITREQPS
+130 DIAREQPS

-171 ANELIIRQGD
+171 PNELIIRQGD

-201 SGGREVHLAELG
+201 HGGREVHLSELG

-220 EALVSGTPRNA
+220 EALVSDTPRNA
-231 SVTMRSNGVL
+231 SVTMRSSGVL
-241 MRLDKDSF
+241 MRLDKESF
-249 IELIRDPLI
+249 VELIRNPLI
-258 NQIPYQDA
+258 NKVSYPDA
-266 RRMVDEGAV
+266 RRMIDDGAV

-283 QFAKGSFRNARNIPR
+283 QFAQGAFRNARNIPR

-321 AANAAAAFL
+321 GSSAAAAFL

-335 YDVSYLNEPL
+335 YDVSHIGEPL

-350 SQEAPVQPGAAI
+350 SEEAAVQPAEVVR
-362 SEEAD
+362 EEAQS
-367 TETVVAFAPAP
+367 ESVVAFPPTADEIP
-378 DEAPEEDESERSL
+378 DTDESEKSL
-391 IEKSMEDGTEPVEE
+391 VEKSMEDSNEPDEQG
-405 KPIVDFENGFGP
+405 PIIDLENSFGP
-417 ADPAPRDAYA
+417 TIPAPRDAYA

-445 FQELEGVGDQKEGD
+445 FQELENRGGQKEGD
-459 TLDEDALD
+459 TLDEEKLD
-467 ITGLDEEDEEEHT
+467 IAGLDDEEP
-480 APTAPPEEALEPPEP
+480 APPPPEEAIKPDEPD
-495 PELPERPVPPEPAE
+495 
-509 LGEPEDL
+509 DL
-516 VEALVPAPPV
+516 VEPDIPDVPVTALAEEVP
-526 EPVPELPEELH
+526 
-537 DIRDFELSIPEEEL
+537 DIRDFDLSIPEEEM
-551 SQITRDM
+551 SQITREM

-577 EEQLRARTAQVEVAA
+577 EEQLRARTAQVEIAA
-592 TKELHRKAEEIRIIY
+592 TKELHRKAEEVRLIY
-607 QGKYEAKE
+607 QGKFEAKE

-636 AELQQARRDMEEKL
+636 AELQQARKDLEEKL
-650 GATDTLYREVHDI
+650 GATDSLYREVHDI
-663 RRMLKLR
+663 RRMLTQR
-670 IGNLE
+670 IGNLDVL
-675 GIDADDD
+675 DAEDN
-682 SDNNKSAS
+682 NNKSAS

>member
-1 MSHTSGQEARIRT
+1 
-14 LAPISRLSLTD
+14 LAD
-25 QEAVLAQGM
+25 QEAVLSQGM

-72 HLDAEQTTTKRAL
+72 HLDAEQTAIKRAL

-111 ERRLRLADLDP
+111 ERRLRLADLDVGSSEP
-122 GTSDLEDS
+122 EEN
-130 DITREQPS
+130 DIAREQPS

-196 SREPT
+196 SREPAG
-201 SGGREVHLAELG
+201 GGREIHLSELG

-231 SVTMRSNGVL
+231 SVTMRSDGVL
-241 MRLDKDSF
+241 MRLDKESF
-249 IELIRDPLI
+249 IELIRNPLI
-258 NQIPYQDA
+258 NKISYKDA
-266 RRMVDEGAV
+266 RRMIDEGAV

-283 QFAKGSFRNARNIPR
+283 QFAKGAFRNARNIPR

-321 AANAAAAFL
+321 GSSAAAAFL

-335 YDVSYLNEPL
+335 YDVSHLDEPL

-350 SQEAPVQPGAAI
+350 SEEAPIQPGAAI
-362 SEEAD
+362 SEEAN
-367 TETVVAFAPAP
+367 TESVVSFPPAP
-378 DEAPEEDESERSL
+378 DETPETDESEKSL
-391 IEKSMEDGTEPVEE
+391 IEKSMEETSEPEE
-405 KPIVDFENGFGP
+405 PSPIVDLENGYGP
-417 ADPAPRDAYA
+417 SAPAPRDAYA

-445 FQELEGVGDQKEGD
+445 FQELESRNEQKEGD

-467 ITGLDEEDEEEHT
+467 IAGLEEEEIEVS
-480 APTAPPEEALEPPEP
+480 PPPEP
-495 PELPERPVPPEPAE
+495 EPEP
-509 LGEPEDL
+509 EPESPVL
-516 VEALVPAPPV
+516 PQEA
-526 EPVPELPEELH
+526 
-537 DIRDFELSIPEEEL
+537 RDVREFELSIPEEEL

-592 TKELHRKAEEIRIIY
+592 TKELHRKAEEIRLIY

-622 QRLVRLANKITRQK
+622 QRLTRLANKITRQK
-636 AELQQARRDMEEKL
+636 AELQQARKDLEQKL
-650 GATDTLYREVHDI
+650 GATDSLYREVHDI
-663 RRMLKLR
+663 RRMLTQR
-670 IGNLE
+670 IGNLD
-675 GIDADDD
+675 GMDAED
-682 SDNNKSAS
+682 DNNNQSA